1 MAICLSSMISTKV
14 ANAENNTASCI
25 FNSSGSPGGTCPVTT
40 PTVLS
45 GNSVVST
52 AVGNPIDALTG
63 NKFQQE
69 HDIQTTG
76 DTYAL
81 RLNRYYNSQ
90 SKQLGIFGYGW
101 RSDYEMQLQDIDGQ
115 IDIIQADGRQ
125 YHFYK
130 TTTTDPKTNLTYI
143 RYQTKNPSLGYV
155 ERTNQSDPTKPLW
168 QWQLP
173 SGKRFQFIAHKQVN
187 AITQTGTYRFGQL
200 ATVTENPSQANSSY
214 WELTYDTLGRLAQ
227 VRNQTGDT
235 LKFNYS
241 TTQYKLPKI
250 EVISKSGITHYFLN
264 KDNNLT
270 QVVSSTGERTGYHYN
285 DKDIHN
291 LTSKL
296 TYDTQG
302 KSQIFAQWQY
312 DDYDR
317 AISSTHAN
325 GVEKVSIEYDKNSL
339 LPKTK
344 SQTFKNI
351 ITNSVGE
358 KTVYEYRL
366 TGEDL
371 QLLSVKG
378 AGCSTCGETNVS
390 YEYDNIGR
398 LISRTHYSPDNQIQY
413 IEKNTYDQLGRLN
426 TEQIVYPSQSNS
438 TSSITHYEYA
448 TDDPTSNKRYL
459 VAKKW
464 QPSVYA
470 NQQMGVSYS
479 YDDQGRLIKETQF
492 GYTPDGKALNRSL
505 INSYDDKGNL
515 YQVKRLDDNTQT
527 PVTLVTYTWFE
538 DGSLKKI
545 EQPLLKQ
552 TTEFTHNQF
561 GLTTQIKRVTDDKS
575 LAFNIDY
582 DNHQRPISLSR
593 YEQDKLINGVKYQR
607 NAAGK
612 ITGVTD
618 LDGKFIAS
626 YAYDAADRML
636 GELTKQKVS
645 ISHFDTESRPI
656 VDYQITAQNTDKLS
670 YRYDDKGRIT
680 GAGRDDKQLVA
691 VNYSP
696 DGKTAQIMGASG
708 QQYIEHLDAQQSID
722 YQLPNTWDAL
732 GVSAT
737 QISYPTIGIARINQ
751 NNQLSTDYGYDDF
764 GRIAYI
770 KHPSIGKNS
779 YEYNNL
785 DQLTQITLS
794 DGSQTHYQYDAQGN
808 RIQKQTLLA
817 NKLVNQVTWQYDT
830 KGQLTQVK
838 ENNQQINYTYDDKGN
853 VTKKQ
858 IQLVGLKNP
867 LITQF
872 DYDSDGQITQIILPD
887 GISLAS
893 HNNEIGYRLPNQL
906 ASNILYRQNTVNIEN
921 SQKITY
927 QLGDH
932 INMGYLYDNEGRY
945 AGLSYRAITQSDNNP
960 LINAA
965 HADNPTP
972 LFSQQWQRD
981 SNNIVQQVNEI
992 DYQGKAKQQDYLYDS
1007 QYHVVSSSEQP
1018 IDLAKAVSSN
1028 PAQPDNSVNQA
1039 RFIYD
1044 SLGNRLVGEE
1054 KGQPLKQYDYD
1065 ELGRLSQIKGIG
1077 DGQQPT
1083 QSIHYNQAGQ
1093 PTEYG
1098 NWHMQYTAGNL
1109 TQVSD
1114 TSGQLVAQYTYN
1126 DEGQRIRKHVWVK
1139 DGKRLATPETTYYV
1153 YEGSQLQHELDGQGN
1168 IIRNYVYV
1176 GNQLVATIDYD
1187 AKHHAIPQA
1196 NISAWQRAKN
1206 WIGSL
1211 WSDDNAKAKVN
1222 YVITDYLGRPRQVR
1236 DGESNA
1242 LVWQLS
1248 PTLFGGQVDKGLEKK
1263 TGYQLSVR
1271 FPGQFEDGE
1280 TGLYYNHWR
1289 YYDKGTGRYITPD
1302 PLGLAGGD
1310 NVYAYVN
1317 AAPTHFVDAPGLLLF
1332 AFDGTG
1338 NQDYGAGNS
1347 PSNVVKFRD
1356 AYRADPKEPR
1366 LFKGAVNPIYSQK
1379 KAFGDFA
1386 KQNAFYISGAGT
1398 NDLYSGI
1405 TTQLGDGGTGGT
1417 IVARVNYMIN
1427 YLATYLEF
1435 IEHNYTGKDKSKDI
1449 ININLD
1455 IVGFSRGAA
1464 SARMFASKV
1473 SGLMD
1478 GTYTKYKVYGQVPGK
1493 GYRMGWIDKDW
1504 KYNSAWLSANC
1515 NVKFN
1520 FNFMGLWDTVPS
1532 YGVNVDNDIN
1542 ELRDLQM
1549 SLSIPSKFKK
1559 VVHAIAVNEHRQN
1572 FHGRSI
1578 FENQKQANDYANSES
1593 RIERGF
1599 LGAHSDIG
1607 GGYKEGDLSDVA
1619 LMFVVQEAREAK
1631 ITLNVPEQYSNITNP
1646 IVHDSV
1652 GVKQDG
1658 VNFMPGRE
1666 FRWVGSDVK
1675 LYGGSQQFSTFSH
1688 LRLNWN
1694 DTRQFQPIL
1703 GPLPNTT
1710 QGKFEL
1716 IKSITEEYINNQKLG
1731 LHDVSRRNC
1740 GQIIMC
1746 EETKRIANLKGI
1758 DGDGKTSI
1766 LYSQNHLREINVIAY
1781 IKWLQTK
1788 GLYGLKDL
1796 KVDGV
1801 LVNSTKK

>member
-1 MAICLSSMISTKV
+1 M
-14 ANAENNTASCI
+14 
-25 FNSSGSPGGTCPVTT
+25 
-40 PTVLS
+40 
-45 GNSVVST
+45 
-52 AVGNPIDALTG
+52 
-63 NKFQQE
+63 
-69 HDIQTTG
+69 
-76 DTYAL
+76 
-81 RLNRYYNSQ
+81 
-90 SKQLGIFGYGW
+90 
-101 RSDYEMQLQDIDGQ
+101 
-115 IDIIQADGRQ
+115 
-125 YHFYK
+125 
-130 TTTTDPKTNLTYI
+130 
-143 RYQTKNPSLGYV
+143 
-155 ERTNQSDPTKPLW
+155 
-168 QWQLP
+168 
-173 SGKRFQFIAHKQVN
+173 
-187 AITQTGTYRFGQL
+187 
-200 ATVTENPSQANSSY
+200 
-214 WELTYDTLGRLAQ
+214 
-227 VRNQTGDT
+227 RNHTGDT

-552 TTEFTHNQF
+552 TTDFTHNEF
-561 GLTTQIKRVTDDKS
+561 GLTTQIKRVTDDQS
-575 LAFNIDY
+575 LTFKIDY
-582 DNHQRPISLSR
+582 DINHRPISLSR
-593 YEQDKLINGVKYQR
+593 YEQDKLVNGVKYQR
-607 NAAGK
+607 SATGK
-612 ITGVTD
+612 ITSVTD
-618 LDGKFIAS
+618 LDGKFVAS

-794 DGSQTHYQYDAQGN
+794 DGRQIHYQYDSQGQ
-808 RIQKQTLLA
+808 RTQKQTLLA

-921 SQKITY
+921 NQKITY

-945 AGLSYRAITQSDNNP
+945 AGLSYRAITQNDNNP

-1007 QYHVVSSSEQP
+1007 QYHVVSSTEQP
-1018 IDLAKAVSSN
+1018 IDLAKAVNSN

-1044 SLGNRLVGEE
+1044 SLGNRLLGEE
-1054 KGQPLKQYDYD
+1054 AGQPIKQYEYD
-1065 ELGRLSQIKGIG
+1065 ELGRLSQIKGVG
-1077 DGQQPT
+1077 ESQQAIQT
-1083 QSIHYNQAGQ
+1083 IHYNQAGQ

-1098 NWHMQYTAGNL
+1098 NWLMQYNAGNL

-1114 TSGQLVAQYTYN
+1114 KSGQLIAQYTYN
-1126 DEGQRIRKHVWVK
+1126 DEGQRIRKQVWVK
-1139 DGKRLATPETTYYV
+1139 DGNRLTIPETTYYV

-1176 GNQLVATIDYD
+1176 GSQLAATIDYD

-1271 FPGQFEDGE
+1271 FPGQFEDVE

-1317 AAPTHFVDAPGLLLF
+1317 DTPTHFVDAPGLLLF

-1338 NQDYGAGNS
+1338 NKDYGAGNS

-1356 AYRADPKEPR
+1356 AYRKNPDEPTIPAKLTNQVEKFG
-1366 LFKGAVNPIYSQK
+1366 LFANEH
-1379 KAFGDFA
+1379 
-1386 KQNAFYISGAGT
+1386 AFYISGAGT
-1398 NDLYSGI
+1398 EDKYTNIGENGKLGLDDSGVGLSLSYRVDQMLIYFSDYLDKVLTVDRNGKTAKDPHTKI
-1405 TTQLGDGGTGGT
+1405 T
-1417 IVARVNYMIN
+1417 
-1427 YLATYLEF
+1427 
-1435 IEHNYTGKDKSKDI
+1435 
-1449 ININLD
+1449 LD

-1464 SARMFASKV
+1464 SARMFASK
-1473 SGLMD
+1473 LENLLNQD
-1478 GTYTKYKVYGQVPGK
+1478 YTNRPPALVPLLNPQFRSSTAVTK
-1493 GYRMGWIDKDW
+1493 RW
-1504 KYNSAWLSANC
+1504 KYSMTDLCKNGIDL
-1515 NVKFN
+1515 N
-1520 FNFMGLWDTVPS
+1520 FRFLGLWDTVSSLGPNI
-1532 YGVNVDNDIN
+1532 VNDEI
-1542 ELRDLQM
+1542 ELNKKGF
-1549 SLSIPSKFKK
+1549 SLK
-1559 VVHAIAVNEHRQN
+1559 VSNSWNTVVQAIAVNELRSG
-1572 FHGRSI
+1572 FAARSI
-1578 FENQKQANDYANSES
+1578 YTSAADAKLNNNKVKNGKF
-1593 RIERGF
+1593 RLERGF

-1607 GGYKEGDLSDVA
+1607 GGYAEGDLSNVA
-1619 LMFVVQEAREAK
+1619 LTWMFKQAMDTGVKLEIPGE
-1631 ITLNVPEQYSNITNP
+1631 YSIIRNP
-1646 IVHDSV
+1646 TVHDSI
-1652 GVKQDG
+1652 GVLPLTAYD
-1658 VNFMPGRE
+1658 PTRE
-1666 FRWVGSDVK
+1666 FQWSTQNTHGNFQTESQPHLLLNYLDTGIFENLRYSKVYNKNAPPSKFSQMLDMTKKTFYDKDKYMDLKSDDK
-1675 LYGGSQQFSTFSH
+1675 AGD
-1688 LRLNWN
+1688 
-1694 DTRQFQPIL
+1694 DT
-1703 GPLPNTT
+1703 
-1710 QGKFEL
+1710 
-1716 IKSITEEYINNQKLG
+1716 
-1731 LHDVSRRNC
+1731 
-1740 GQIIMC
+1740 
-1746 EETKRIANLKGI
+1746 
-1758 DGDGKTSI
+1758 I
-1766 LYSQNHLREINVIAY
+1766 LYNSKNSNEVIQIQKYLDWLKKNYQIN
-1781 IKWLQTK
+1781 LTTK
-1788 GLYGLKDL
+1788 
-1796 KVDGV
+1796 
-1801 LVNSTKK
+1801 

>member
-552 TTEFTHNQF
+552 ATDFTHNEF
-561 GLTTQIKRVTDDKS
+561 GLTTQIKRVTDDQS
-575 LAFNIDY
+575 LTFKIDY
-582 DNHQRPISLSR
+582 DINHRPISLSH
-593 YEQDKLINGVKYQR
+593 YEQDKLVNGVKYQR
-607 NAAGK
+607 SATGK
-612 ITGVTD
+612 ITSVTD
-618 LDGKFIAS
+618 LDGKFVAS

-696 DGKTAQIMGASG
+696 DGKNAQIMGASG

-794 DGSQTHYQYDAQGN
+794 DGRQIHYQYDAQGQ
-808 RIQKQTLLA
+808 RTQKQTLLA

-838 ENNQQINYTYDDKGN
+838 ENNQQINYSYDDKGN
-853 VTKKQ
+853 VTQKQ
-858 IQLVGLKNP
+858 IQLVGLKTP
-867 LITQF
+867 LVTRF
-872 DYDSDGQITQIILPD
+872 CYDNEGNIIRIDLPD

-921 SQKITY
+921 NQKITY

-945 AGLSYRAITQSDNNP
+945 AGLSYRAITQNDNNP

-1007 QYHVVSSSEQP
+1007 QYHVVSSTEQP
-1018 IDLAKAVSSN
+1018 IDLAKAVNSN

-1044 SLGNRLVGEE
+1044 SLGNRLLGEE
-1054 KGQPLKQYDYD
+1054 AGQPLKRYKYD

-1077 DGQQPT
+1077 ESQQAI
-1083 QSIHYNQAGQ
+1083 QMIHYNQAGQ

-1098 NWHMQYTAGNL
+1098 NWLMQYNAGNL

-1114 TSGQLVAQYTYN
+1114 KSGQLVAQYTYN
-1126 DEGQRIRKHVWVK
+1126 DEGQRIRKQVWVK
-1139 DGKRLATPETTYYV
+1139 DGNRLTIPETTYYV

-1196 NISAWQRAKN
+1196 KVSSWQRAKN
-1206 WIGSL
+1206 WMSSL
-1211 WSDDNAKAKVN
+1211 VSNDKNNAKVN
-1222 YVITDYLGRPRQVR
+1222 YVISDYLGRPRQVR

-1248 PTLFGGQVDKGLEKK
+1248 PTLFGGEANKGLEKK
-1263 TGYQLSVR
+1263 TGYQLNVR
-1271 FPGQFEDGE
+1271 FPGQFEDVE

-1289 YYDKGTGRYITPD
+1289 YYDKNTGRYISAD

-1317 AAPTHFVDAPGLLLF
+1317 AAPTHFVDPPGLLLF

-1338 NQDYGAGNS
+1338 NMDYTPKGGS
-1347 PSNVVKFRD
+1347 TTYTSNVVKFRTC
-1356 AYRADPKEPR
+1356 
-1366 LFKGAVNPIYSQK
+1366 SQ
-1379 KAFGDFA
+1379 
-1386 KQNAFYISGAGT
+1386 S
-1398 NDLYSGI
+1398 
-1405 TTQLGDGGTGGT
+1405 
-1417 IVARVNYMIN
+1417 
-1427 YLATYLEF
+1427 
-1435 IEHNYTGKDKSKDI
+1435 
-1449 ININLD
+1449 
-1455 IVGFSRGAA
+1455 
-1464 SARMFASKV
+1464 
-1473 SGLMD
+1473 
-1478 GTYTKYKVYGQVPGK
+1478 
-1493 GYRMGWIDKDW
+1493 
-1504 KYNSAWLSANC
+1504 
-1515 NVKFN
+1515 
-1520 FNFMGLWDTVPS
+1520 
-1532 YGVNVDNDIN
+1532 
-1542 ELRDLQM
+1542 
-1549 SLSIPSKFKK
+1549 
-1559 VVHAIAVNEHRQN
+1559 
-1572 FHGRSI
+1572 
-1578 FENQKQANDYANSES
+1578 
-1593 RIERGF
+1593 
-1599 LGAHSDIG
+1599 
-1607 GGYKEGDLSDVA
+1607 
-1619 LMFVVQEAREAK
+1619 
-1631 ITLNVPEQYSNITNP
+1631 
-1646 IVHDSV
+1646 
-1652 GVKQDG
+1652 
-1658 VNFMPGRE
+1658 
-1666 FRWVGSDVK
+1666 
-1675 LYGGSQQFSTFSH
+1675 
-1688 LRLNWN
+1688 
-1694 DTRQFQPIL
+1694 FQ
-1703 GPLPNTT
+1703 
-1710 QGKFEL
+1710 
-1716 IKSITEEYINNQKLG
+1716 
-1731 LHDVSRRNC
+1731 
-1740 GQIIMC
+1740 
-1746 EETKRIANLKGI
+1746 
-1758 DGDGKTSI
+1758 
-1766 LYSQNHLREINVIAY
+1766 
-1781 IKWLQTK
+1781 
-1788 GLYGLKDL
+1788 
-1796 KVDGV
+1796 
-1801 LVNSTKK
+1801 

>member
-1 MAICLSSMISTKV
+1 MAICLSSMISAKV

-296 TYDTQG
+296 TYEIQG
-302 KSQIFAQWQY
+302 KSQIFAKWQY

-390 YEYDNIGR
+390 YEYDNIDR

-459 VAKKW
+459 VAKRW

-470 NQQMGVSYS
+470 NQQTGVSYS

-492 GYTPDGKALNRSL
+492 GYTPDGKALSRSL

-732 GVSAT
+732 GVSVT
-737 QISYPTIGIARINQ
+737 QVSYPANGIARINQ
-751 NNQLSTDYGYDDF
+751 NNQIITDYGYDDF

-794 DGSQTHYQYDAQGN
+794 DGRQIHYQYDAQGN
-808 RIQKQTLLA
+808 RIQKQTVTR
-817 NKLVNQVTWQYDT
+817 NKVTNQINWRYNA

-838 ENNQQINYTYDDKGN
+838 ETNQQINYSYDDKGN
-853 VTKKQ
+853 VTQKQ
-858 IQLVGLKNP
+858 IQLIGLKNP

-872 DYDSDGQITQIILPD
+872 SYDKDGSITNIILPD

-921 SQKITY
+921 NQKITY

-945 AGLSYRAITQSDNNP
+945 AGLSYRAITQNDNNP

-1007 QYHVVSSSEQP
+1007 QYHVVSSTEQP
-1018 IDLAKAVSSN
+1018 IDLAKAVNSN

-1044 SLGNRLVGEE
+1044 SLGNRLLGEE
-1054 KGQPLKQYDYD
+1054 AGQPLKRYKYD

-1077 DGQQPT
+1077 ESQQAI
-1083 QSIHYNQAGQ
+1083 QMIHYNQAGQ

-1098 NWHMQYTAGNL
+1098 NWLMQYNAGNL

-1114 TSGQLVAQYTYN
+1114 KSGQLVAQYTYN
-1126 DEGQRIRKHVWVK
+1126 DEGQRIRKQVWVK
-1139 DGKRLATPETTYYV
+1139 DGNRLTIPETTYYV

-1271 FPGQFEDGE
+1271 FPGQFEDVE

-1338 NQDYGAGNS
+1338 NKDYGAGNS

-1356 AYRADPKEPR
+1356 AYLKDENEPKIDQNY
-1366 LFKGAVNPIYSQK
+1366 LKGQK
-1379 KAFGDFA
+1379 MRFGKFIE
-1386 KQNAFYISGAGT
+1386 QNAFYISGAAT
-1398 NDLYSGI
+1398 DDQYSGI
-1405 TTQLGDGGTGGT
+1405 TAPMGDGGVGLT
-1417 IVARVNYMIN
+1417 IDDRVDKMVEYLYN
-1427 YLATYLEF
+1427 YLEY
-1435 IEHNYTGKDKSKDI
+1435 IDKNYTGKNKPSKP
-1449 ININLD
+1449 ININLNT
-1455 IVGFSRGAA
+1455 VGFSRGAA

-1473 SGLMD
+1473 TKVMETGVWY
-1478 GTYTKYKVYGQVPGK
+1478 TYTTQA
-1493 GYRMGWIDKDW
+1493 GYALIRHEKSW
-1504 KYNSAWLSANC
+1504 KYTNAWLKANC
-1515 NVKFN
+1515 NINFN

-1532 YGVNVDNDIN
+1532 FGTDIDNDVK
-1542 ELRDLQM
+1542 DLNNLGM
-1549 SLSIPSKFKK
+1549 SLSISNKFKK
-1559 VVHAIAVNEHRQN
+1559 VVHAVAVNEHRQN

-1578 FENQKQANDYANSES
+1578 FESQKQANDYANSES

-1619 LMFVVQEAREAK
+1619 LIFMIQEASEAGLKFVVPNE
-1631 ITLNVPEQYSNITNP
+1631 YFNITNP
-1646 IVHDSV
+1646 IVHDSI
-1652 GVKQDG
+1652 GVRQSV

-1666 FRWVGSDVK
+1666 FRWVGKDVK
-1675 LYGGSQQFSTFSH
+1675 LHEGQLQMSSFPH
-1688 LRLNWN
+1688 LRLNWQ
-1694 DTRQFQPIL
+1694 DTKQFQPL
-1703 GPLPNTT
+1703 VGTNRRRN
-1710 QGKFEL
+1710 KFEAIQEQTL
-1716 IKSITEEYINNQKLG
+1716 KYIDNDIKGNHKFCGQKIICPETEEIIKLKKNDKEG
-1731 LHDVSRRNC
+1731 NP
-1740 GQIIMC
+1740 
-1746 EETKRIANLKGI
+1746 
-1758 DGDGKTSI
+1758 SI
-1766 LYSQNHLREINVIAY
+1766 LYSKSHFGEEIQIQNY
-1781 IKWLQTK
+1781 IKWLQNN
-1788 GLYGLKDL
+1788 GYGLKNL
-1796 KVDGV
+1796 KVNGK
-1801 LVNSTKK
+1801 LVTP

>member
-1 MAICLSSMISTKV
+1 MDYYQPSRFSTTLTSIYIAICLSSMISTKV

-200 ATVTENPSQANSSY
+200 ATVTENPSQANSPY

-270 QVVSSTGERTGYHYN
+270 QVVSSTGERTGYEYK

-291 LTSKL
+291 LTAKL
-296 TYDTQG
+296 TYDKAG
-302 KSQIFAQWQY
+302 KANLFAQWQY
-312 DDYDR
+312 DDFDR

-325 GVEKVSIEYDKNSL
+325 GVEKVSIEYDKNTL
-339 LPKTK
+339 LPKTTGQHF
-344 SQTFKNI
+344 SNT

-358 KTVYEYRL
+358 KTVYEYRS
-366 TGEDL
+366 TSNDF

-378 AGCSTCGETNVS
+378 AGCATCGEINVS
-390 YEYDNIGR
+390 YD
-398 LISRTHYSPDNQIQY
+398 
-413 IEKNTYDQLGRLN
+413 YDQLGRLIATTHYTLGGQVASIDKISYDALGRIA
-426 TEQIVYPSQSNS
+426 TEQTLYPDQANS
-438 TSSITHYEYA
+438 TTAIIHYEYV
-448 TDDPTSNKRYL
+448 TDDPTSTKRQL
-459 VAKKW
+459 IAKKW
-464 QPSVYA
+464 QPSVFA
-470 NQQMGVSYS
+470 NQQTGMS
-479 YDDQGRLIKETQF
+479 YDYNEQGQLIKETQF
-492 GYTPDGKALNRSL
+492 GYTPDGKTLSRSL

-515 YQVKRLDDNTQT
+515 YQVKRLDANSQT
-527 PVTLVTYTWFE
+527 PITLITYTWFA

-552 TTEFTHNQF
+552 ATEFTHNEF
-561 GLTTQIKRVTDDKS
+561 GLTTQIKRVVNDKS
-575 LAFNIDY
+575 LAFKIGY
-582 DNHQRPISLSR
+582 DANHRPISLSR

-607 NAAGK
+607 NATGK
-612 ITGVTD
+612 ITSVTD
-618 LDGKFIAS
+618 LDGKFVAS
-626 YAYDAADRML
+626 YVYDAADRML

-737 QISYPTIGIARINQ
+737 QVSYPANGIARINQ
-751 NNQLSTDYGYDDF
+751 NNQIITDYGYDDF

-794 DGSQTHYQYDAQGN
+794 DGRQIHYQYDAQGN

-921 SQKITY
+921 NQKITY

-932 INMGYLYDNEGRY
+932 INMSYLYDNEGRY
-945 AGLSYRAITQSDNNP
+945 AGLSYRAITQNDNNP

-1007 QYHVVSSSEQP
+1007 QYHVVSSTEQP
-1018 IDLAKAVSSN
+1018 IDLAKAVNSN

-1044 SLGNRLVGEE
+1044 SLGNRLLGEDA
-1054 KGQPLKQYDYD
+1054 GQPLKRYEYD
-1065 ELGRLSQIKGIG
+1065 ELGRLRQIKGIG
-1077 DGQQPT
+1077 ESQQAI
-1083 QSIHYNQAGQ
+1083 QMIHYNQAGQ

-1098 NWHMQYTAGNL
+1098 NWLMQYNAGNL

-1114 TSGQLVAQYTYN
+1114 KSGQLVAQYTYN
-1126 DEGQRIRKHVWVK
+1126 DEGQRIRKQVWVK
-1139 DGKRLATPETTYYV
+1139 DGNRLTIPETTYYV

-1196 NISAWQRAKN
+1196 KVSSWQRAKN
-1206 WIGSL
+1206 WMSSL
-1211 WSDDNAKAKVN
+1211 VSNDKNNAKVN
-1222 YVITDYLGRPRQVR
+1222 YVISDYLGRPRQVR

-1248 PTLFGGQVDKGLEKK
+1248 PTLFGGEANKGLEKK
-1263 TGYQLSVR
+1263 TGYQLNVR
-1271 FPGQFEDGE
+1271 FPGQFEDVE

-1338 NQDYGAGNS
+1338 NMDYTPKGGS
-1347 PSNVVKFRD
+1347 TTYTSNVVKFRD
-1356 AYRADPKEPR
+1356 VYQKETNEPSFPNTKWTGQIKSFDNA
-1366 LFKGAVNPIYSQK
+1366 LI
-1379 KAFGDFA
+1379 
-1386 KQNAFYISGAGT
+1386 KQNVFYISGAGT
-1398 NDLYSGI
+1398 EDQYTGIGTNTIGNIIDSGI
-1405 TTQLGDGGTGGT
+1405 GESLPN
-1417 IVARVNYMIN
+1417 RVDQMLIYFQN
-1427 YLATYLEF
+1427 YLDKL
-1435 IEHNYTGKDKSKDI
+1435 IEKRQSEKDTNQITLK
-1449 ININLD
+1449 LD
-1455 IVGFSRGAA
+1455 VVGFSRGAA
-1464 SARMFASKV
+1464 SARMFASKLNWLLGQDYSQRIAGYLPVIPPPVLHPSYQGTNTV
-1473 SGLMD
+1473 S
-1478 GTYTKYKVYGQVPGK
+1478 TV
-1493 GYRMGWIDKDW
+1493 W
-1504 KYNSAWLSANC
+1504 KYGINNLCGINIQ
-1515 NVKFN
+1515 FN
-1520 FNFMGLWDTVPS
+1520 YLGLWDTVPA
-1532 YGVNVDNDIN
+1532 YGSSSLDDDTQ
-1542 ELRDLQM
+1542 LSKMHSSLQI
-1549 SLSIPSKFKK
+1549 SGKWKR
-1559 VVHAIAVNEHRQN
+1559 VAQAVALNEHRSG
-1572 FHGRSI
+1572 FPVRSI
-1578 FENQKQANDYANSES
+1578 FNNQSDANAKNGTN

-1607 GGYKEGDLSDVA
+1607 GGYAEGNLSNVA
-1619 LMFVVQEAREAK
+1619 LMWIINEARKAGVHFNEST
-1631 ITLNVPEQYSNITNP
+1631 ITKNNYNTVNAPT
-1646 IVHDSV
+1646 VHDSV
-1652 GVKQDG
+1652 GTLGIEQFKPSRDLLWAKDNAKSISQFANIPHLGLTWKGTLDFENSRG
-1658 VNFMPGRE
+1658 GKKFSQIQQLSKDYSQTCT
-1666 FRWVGSDVK
+1666 GSDCYVK
-1675 LYGGSQQFSTFSH
+1675 LNAISKYMQ
-1688 LRLNWN
+1688 LK
-1694 DTRQFQPIL
+1694 D
-1703 GPLPNTT
+1703 PN
-1710 QGKFEL
+1710 
-1716 IKSITEEYINNQKLG
+1716 NN
-1731 LHDVSRRNC
+1731 
-1740 GQIIMC
+1740 
-1746 EETKRIANLKGI
+1746 T
-1758 DGDGKTSI
+1758 I
-1766 LYSQNHLREINVIAY
+1766 LYRSGDAKQKILIDSYLSWINSH
-1781 IKWLQTK
+1781 
-1788 GLYGLKDL
+1788 YGLIL
-1796 KVDGV
+1796 K
-1801 LVNSTKK
+1801 SK

>member
-1 MAICLSSMISTKV
+1 MAICLSSMISAKV

-173 SGKRFQFIAHKQVN
+173 SGKRFQFIAHRQATSVN
-187 AITQTGTYRFGQL
+187 QAGKYQFGQL
-200 ATVTENPSQANSSY
+200 SNVTENPSQATSPY
-214 WELTYDTLGRLAQ
+214 WQLTYDTQGRLAQ
-227 VRNQTGDT
+227 VRNHTGDT
-235 LKFNYS
+235 LKFNY
-241 TTQYKLPKI
+241 TPTQYNLPKV
-250 EVISKSGITHYFLN
+250 EVISKAGTAQFFLN
-264 KDNNLT
+264 KDNNLA
-270 QVVSSTGERTGYHYN
+270 QVVSSTGERTGYQYT
-285 DKDIHN
+285 DKDTHN
-291 LTSKL
+291 LTAKL
-296 TYDTQG
+296 TYDKAG
-302 KSQIFAQWQY
+302 KANIFAQWQY
-312 DDYDR
+312 DDFDR

-325 GVEKVSIEYDKNSL
+325 GVEKVSIEYDKNTL
-339 LPKTK
+339 LPKPVG
-344 SQTFKNI
+344 QVFNNVI
-351 ITNSVGE
+351 VNSVGE
-358 KTVYEYRL
+358 KTVYEYRSK
-366 TGEDL
+366 GDDF

-378 AGCSTCGETNVS
+378 AGCAACGETNLS
-390 YEYDNIGR
+390 YE
-398 LISRTHYSPDNQIQY
+398 
-413 IEKNTYDQLGRLN
+413 YDQLGRLVATTHYTPDN
-426 TEQIVYPSQSNS
+426 KIAYTHKTTYDDLGRLSQEQTLYPDSNAS
-438 TSSITHYEYA
+438 NNLTTHYEYVSN
-448 TDDPTSNKRYL
+448 DPASHYRELIAKR
-459 VAKKW
+459 W

-470 NQQMGVSYS
+470 NQQTGVSYS

-492 GYTPDGKALNRSL
+492 GYTPDGKALSRSL

-696 DGKTAQIMGASG
+696 DGKTSQIMGASG

-737 QISYPTIGIARINQ
+737 QVSYPANGIARINQ
-751 NNQLSTDYGYDDF
+751 NNQIITDYGYDDF

-794 DGSQTHYQYDAQGN
+794 DGRQIHYHYDAEGK
-808 RIQKQTLLA
+808 RIQKQTVTG
-817 NKLVNQVTWQYDT
+817 NKVTNQINWRYNA

-838 ENNQQINYTYDDKGN
+838 ETNQQINYSYDDKGN
-853 VTKKQ
+853 VTQKQ
-858 IQLVGLKNP
+858 IQLVGLKTP
-867 LITQF
+867 LVTRF
-872 DYDSDGQITQIILPD
+872 CYDNEGNIIRIDLPD

-893 HNNEIGYRLPNQL
+893 HDNEIGYRLPNQL

-945 AGLSYRAITQSDNNP
+945 AGLSYRAITRSDNNP
-960 LINAA
+960 LINTA
-965 HADNPTP
+965 HADNPIP

-1007 QYHVVSSSEQP
+1007 QYHVVSSTEQP

-1028 PAQPDNSVNQA
+1028 TAQPDNSVNQA

-1054 KGQPLKQYDYD
+1054 IGQPLKQYEYD
-1065 ELGRLSQIKGIG
+1065 ELGRLSQIKGVG
-1077 DGQQPT
+1077 ESQQAIQT
-1083 QSIHYNQAGQ
+1083 IHYNQAGQ

-1098 NWHMQYTAGNL
+1098 NWLMQYNAGNL

-1114 TSGQLVAQYTYN
+1114 KSGQLVAQYTYN
-1126 DEGQRIRKHVWVK
+1126 DEGQRIRKQVWVK
-1139 DGKRLATPETTYYV
+1139 DGNRLTIPETTYYV

-1196 NISAWQRAKN
+1196 KVSSWQRAKN
-1206 WIGSL
+1206 WMSSL
-1211 WSDDNAKAKVN
+1211 VSNDKNNAKVN
-1222 YVITDYLGRPRQVR
+1222 YVISDYLGRPRQVR

-1248 PTLFGGQVDKGLEKK
+1248 PTLFGGEANKGLEKK
-1263 TGYQLSVR
+1263 TGYQLNVR
-1271 FPGQFEDGE
+1271 FPGQFEDVE

-1289 YYDKGTGRYITPD
+1289 YYDKNTGRYISAD

-1338 NQDYGAGNS
+1338 NMDYKSGS
-1347 PSNVVKFRD
+1347 DPTYISNVVKFRD
-1356 AYRADPKEPR
+1356 VYKKDPNEPS
-1366 LFKGAVNPIYSQK
+1366 FPNTKWTGQVK
-1379 KAFGDFA
+1379 TFGNFA
-1386 KQNAFYISGAGT
+1386 NQNAFYISGAGT
-1398 NDLYSGI
+1398 EDQYTNIGSNGSYATLWANGKDSGI
-1405 TTQLGDGGTGGT
+1405 GSSLPSRVDQMLIYFQDYLDKLMDKRAREKIKATTIL
-1417 IVARVNYMIN
+1417 
-1427 YLATYLEF
+1427 
-1435 IEHNYTGKDKSKDI
+1435 K
-1449 ININLD
+1449 LD
-1455 IVGFSRGAA
+1455 VIGFSRGAA
-1464 SARMFASKV
+1464 SARMFASKLEWLI
-1473 SGLMD
+1473 SQDYSKTPITSLPWLD
-1478 GTYTKYKVYGQVPGK
+1478 PTYQSTYVVG
-1493 GYRMGWIDKDW
+1493 RRW
-1504 KYNSAWLSANC
+1504 KYGLNNLCGINIQ
-1515 NVKFN
+1515 FN
-1520 FNFMGLWDTVPS
+1520 YLGLWDTVPA
-1532 YGVNVDNDIN
+1532 YGFGGLDDDTQ
-1542 ELRDLQM
+1542 LSKDHYSLQ
-1549 SLSIPSKFKK
+1549 ISKKWNK
-1559 VVHAIAVNEHRQN
+1559 VAQAVALNEHRSG
-1572 FHGRSI
+1572 FPVRSI
-1578 FENQKQANDYANSES
+1578 FNNQSDANAKNGTN

-1607 GGYKEGDLSDVA
+1607 GGYAEGNLSNVA
-1619 LMFVVQEAREAK
+1619 LMWIINEARKAGVHFNEST
-1631 ITLNVPEQYSNITNP
+1631 ITKNNYNTVNAPT
-1646 IVHDSV
+1646 VHDSV
-1652 GVKQDG
+1652 GTLGIEQFKPSRDLLWAKDNAKGISQFANIPHLGLTWKGTLDFENPRG
-1658 VNFMPGRE
+1658 GKKFSQIQQLSKDYSQTCT
-1666 FRWVGSDVK
+1666 GSDCYVK
-1675 LYGGSQQFSTFSH
+1675 LNAISKYMQLKDPNNNT
-1688 LRLNWN
+1688 
-1694 DTRQFQPIL
+1694 IL
-1703 GPLPNTT
+1703 YRSGDA
-1710 QGKFEL
+1710 
-1716 IKSITEEYINNQKLG
+1716 NQKI
-1731 LHDVSRRNC
+1731 
-1740 GQIIMC
+1740 QID
-1746 EETKRIANLKGI
+1746 KYLKWI
-1758 DGDGKTSI
+1758 NDN
-1766 LYSQNHLREINVIAY
+1766 YS
-1781 IKWLQTK
+1781 
-1788 GLYGLKDL
+1788 LKL
-1796 KVDGV
+1796 K
-1801 LVNSTKK
+1801 SK